1 MIPLPCLVLSTLFSS
16 RSKGQIEKG
25 LSGPFNQLFLG
36 TAHAVF
42 KSKKQTQVGY
52 DGRAVACGAVAAK
65 AHPPLHLTVGKL

>member
-42 KSKKQTQVGY
+42 KSKNKHRLDMTGELLLVGLWLL
-52 DGRAVACGAVAAK
+52 RLT
-65 AHPPLHLTVGKL
+65 HPCT